1 MLLRLHHFFLFFL
14 LCHVCFGVA
23 LPYCTS
29 LAGVGTQDFFV
40 RVIPQCRG
48 ACAVQV
54 ARRLCVRAH
63 LPAKLSGC
71 APSPFPCL
79 PLAVFTPLY
88 LLSSEG
94 SLLPALPKDLF
105 TPRLTDSCLTLHCSP
120 QIMAKYKEGKKKKT
134 PAALPPR
141 KKKIIMSASAR
152 GRWEALVVPRHSRI
166 GTECPCPPASDS
178 ATPTA
183 LGLASLKALLFSWRG
198 NNAI

>member
-1 MLLRLHHFFLFFL
+1 MFW
-14 LCHVCFGVA
+14 LCASVLQCK
-23 LPYCTS
+23 CTS
-29 LAGVGTQDFFV
+29 LGGWGRRISA
-40 RVIPQCRG
+40 CALLLSAG

-71 APSPFPCL
+71 TPSPFPCL

-120 QIMAKYKEGKKKKT
+120 QIMAKYKKGKKKNPCCSAT
-134 PAALPPR
+134 T
-141 KKKIIMSASAR
+141 KKKIIMSASVQGGFRRA
-152 GRWEALVVPRHSRI
+152 EASSVHAHRRLTEPRP
-166 GTECPCPPASDS
+166 PC
-178 ATPTA
+178 
-183 LGLASLKALLFSWRG
+183 
-198 NNAI
+198 